1 MIKEPIYY
9 HFCFS
14 NVSKASESRVDFV
27 SYKGEM
33 RKGKH
38 PIKLGFY
45 KVGSFSNWLL
55 DTFVSQ
61 LATRGKEICLE
72 TIWKKKSYY
81 IGTEGSV

>member
-14 NVSKASESRVDFV
+14 NVSKASESQVDFV

-72 TIWKKKSYY
+72 TIWKKKSY
-81 IGTEGSV
+81 